1 MSAKKSGMKTGEKI
15 LFGIFGVFVVM
26 AVIGFIAMEVVR
38 AHSEKPMYVTTSHF
52 DFSPEGLH
60 GSELFR
66 TAGCTACHRAVRN
79 GTNMGLDL
87 DGVGSRRSLQYLNSF
102 LKNPQDTYGTAT
114 VDHGPAPKEAA
125 YVSALPEQDLH
136 AIAVFLSEL
145 RADRGSGNARQPP
158 SERSGFIDN
167 MLRMWAPEGWK
178 TEFHD
183 VREQPKS
190 GAKEGENG
198 TRAN

>member
-26 AVIGFIAMEVVR
+26 AVIGFIAMEVIR
-38 AHSEKPMYVTTSHF
+38 ARSEKPMYVTTNHF
-52 DFSPEGLH
+52 DFSPEGLR
-60 GSELFR
+60 GSALFR

-87 DGVGSRRSLQYLNSF
+87 DGIGSRRSLQYIGSF
-102 LKNPQDTYGTAT
+102 LKNPQDTYETAT
-114 VDHGPAPKEAA
+114 VDHGPVPKEAA

-190 GAKEGENG
+190 GAKESENG

>member
-26 AVIGFIAMEVVR
+26 AVIGFVAMEVVR
-38 AHSEKPMYVTTSHF
+38 ARSEKPMYVTTTHF
-52 DFSPEGLH
+52 DFSPEGLR
-60 GSELFR
+60 GSESFR
-66 TAGCTACHRAVRN
+66 RAGCTACHRAVRN

-87 DGVGSRRSLQYLNSF
+87 DGIGSKRSLQYLISF
-102 LKNPQDTYGTAT
+102 LKNPQETYATAT

-125 YVSALPEQDLH
+125 YVSALPEEDLH

-145 RADRGSGNARQPP
+145 RADRGSGDARRPP
-158 SERSGFIDN
+158 PERSGFIDN
-167 MLRMWAPEGWK
+167 MLKMWAPEGWK

-190 GAKEGENG
+190 GDRESENG
-198 TRAN
+198 TTAN

>member
-1 MSAKKSGMKTGEKI
+1 MKTGEKI

-26 AVIGFIAMEVVR
+26 AVIGFVAMEVIR
-38 AHSEKPMYVTTSHF
+38 ARSEKPMYVTTNHF
-52 DFSPEGLH
+52 DFSPEGLR
-60 GSELFR
+60 GSALFR

-87 DGVGSRRSLQYLNSF
+87 DGIGSRRSLQYLGSF
-102 LKNPQDTYGTAT
+102 LKNPQDTYETAT
-114 VDHGPAPKEAA
+114 VDHGPVPKEAA

-190 GAKEGENG
+190 GATESENG